1 MKCSNCGFENRP
13 DARFCKQCGQ
23 PLAAQGAPPPGE
35 MLCPACGA
43 SYKPG
48 ARFCS
53 RCGNPLTTGAMPS
66 QPPTQPSMPPI
77 PPSYPSGAGIPPFQQ
92 PPAPV
97 AAPYPSRRIPTVVWV
112 LGVMVLLLCIGFVV
126 VAVFFLGPQLGL
138 PVPRGK
144 GPTATPP
151 VTTTPTEE
159 TKKEETPSTAVI
171 PTPDISSFAAQV
183 TLSTPTLV
191 ISTGQKLTITVT
203 VANTGG
209 VAIEELRC
217 QLVGEWENRLG
228 MVTEPVVV
236 KNERL
241 GPGQSTEATFELEA
255 REPGE
260 VSIRASVTM
269 KISGTDVVK
278 AVNSKEAV
286 KIQIQ

>member
-23 PLAAQGAPPPGE
+23 PLVAPGAPPPEE

-66 QPPTQPSMPPI
+66 QPPTQPSMPPTY
-77 PPSYPSGAGIPPFQQ
+77 PPAAGIPPFQQ

-97 AAPYPSRRIPTVVWV
+97 AAQYPSRRVPGVVWV
-112 LGVMVLLLCIGFVV
+112 LGAIVLLLCIGVV
-126 VAVFFLGPQLGL
+126 IVLVFYLGPKLGL
-138 PVPRGK
+138 PVPWGK
-144 GPTATPP
+144 EPTATPT
-151 VTTTPTEE
+151 VTAPPPEE
-159 TKKEETPSTAVI
+159 AAKEETPSPAA
-171 PTPDISSFAAQV
+171 TPAPEVSTFAAQV

-209 VAIEELRC
+209 VAFEELRC
-217 QLVGEWENRLG
+217 QLFGEWENRLA
-228 MVTEPVVV
+228 MVTEPLVV
-236 KNERL
+236 KREQL
-241 GPGQSTEATFELEA
+241 EPGQTTEATFELEA

-260 VSIRASVTM
+260 VSIRANVTM
-269 KISGTDVVK
+269 KISGTDEVK
-278 AVNSKEAV
+278 FVNSEAV
-286 KIQIQ
+286 SIQIQ